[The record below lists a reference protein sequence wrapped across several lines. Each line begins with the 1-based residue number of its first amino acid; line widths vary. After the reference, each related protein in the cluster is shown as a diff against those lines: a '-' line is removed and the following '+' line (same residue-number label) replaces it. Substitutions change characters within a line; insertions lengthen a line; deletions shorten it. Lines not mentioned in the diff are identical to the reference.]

1 MAMQVDEGDDDDD
14 AMDDD
19 GAPAGP
25 EPSDEF
31 KQRVLGVLQSAD
43 MDGQRSSKLGQD
55 HFLRLL
61 AVFNAAGV
69 HFA

>member
-1 MAMQVDEGDDDDD
+1 MHVDDEDEGDDAMEEDDT
-14 AMDDD
+14 
-19 GAPAGP
+19 PSGP